1 MPLKLRMGSTCLS
14 IWGLY
19 EPVVRSLVAI
29 TGPSVDSDHRNP
41 SHHRD
46 TVPSAQLVDIIAR
59 FATSMSVIIRRGSR
73 TSHLFSRRRSR
84 LSFRSS
90 SDFQRAASP
99 SRALQLLHPRSGPD
113 RGCRVRAR
121 ITTGF
126 ACQFQRAAH
135 VAKARRSTRR
145 VGPGQLHR
153 LSRGW
158 ASDAGRSRSISG
170 RSST

>member
-1 MPLKLRMGSTCLS
+1 MGSTCLS

-59 FATSMSVIIRRGSR
+59 FATSYVGNNPTRIEDIPSVFQTAFSTVLSIVERLPAGGVAFAGSSAPASPGAVETR
-73 TSHLFSRRRSR
+73 V
-84 LSFRSS
+84 
-90 SDFQRAASP
+90 AASEQGSP
-99 SRALQLLHPRSGPD
+99 QALPANFSA
-113 RGCRVRAR
+113 RAR
-121 ITTGF
+121 RKSPPF
-126 ACQFQRAAH
+126 HPAS
-135 VAKARRSTRR
+135 RSWTATSSVSRMG
-145 VGPGQLHR
+145 VGC
-153 LSRGW
+153 
-158 ASDAGRSRSISG
+158 GRSRSISG